1 MATINTYK
9 TNSHSRFLLQFH
21 LIFVCK
27 YRRNL
32 LGTNNISTDVKN
44 LSIEFAEKHNV
55 TIRYMESDKDHIHYM
70 IETVPN
76 INLANFVKGLKSY
89 ITYHMWQKYNAY
101 LSKCFWKEH
110 TFFTDGYFIAS
121 VGNVSEEIL
130 KEYIENQGK

>member
-9 TNSHSRFLLQFH
+9 INSHSRFLLQFH

-32 LGTNNISTDVKN
+32 LGANNISTDVKK